1 MNDELQRQDV
11 LLNRVDNHVD
21 NTKMGLNEVQT
32 QAEKVLGKK
41 GEQPSTFLIILCAQ
55 PAHTIHLNFA
65 TLAPIGCSPFLGLDT
80 LYCKSNNY
88 IIGNCSTIVLVTLSD
103 GSSPRILPGCWPN
116 LVQVCFKQKRLFAS
130 HRHSHLLAPEERA
143 LNHLWEPRFCCAT

>member
-41 GEQPSTFLIILCAQ
+41 GEQASTFLIILCGQ
-55 PAHTIHLNFA
+55 PAPAVHLNFA
-65 TLAPIGCSPFLGLDT
+65 TLAPI
-80 LYCKSNNY
+80 
-88 IIGNCSTIVLVTLSD
+88 
-103 GSSPRILPGCWPN
+103 
-116 LVQVCFKQKRLFAS
+116 
-130 HRHSHLLAPEERA
+130 
-143 LNHLWEPRFCCAT
+143 